1 MQEGGKKMKAKT
13 APLIAAALLLAPL
26 AADAQTYRC
35 TTKEGKKIYSST
47 IPRQCMGQPV
57 EQLNAQ
63 GMVVRRI
70 DPEGEEKQ
78 RQAKEAAEA
87 KKREQA
93 AAQQDAARRN
103 RALLATYTSTKDID
117 DARARALA
125 NQQKALKAVEERI
138 EQIKKR
144 RAGYDKELE
153 LYKGKGNPPAK
164 LTEDIQLSDVDLKS
178 QEELLAVKRK
188 EIEHINARFDE
199 DKKRY
204 VELTGRR

>member
-1 MQEGGKKMKAKT
+1 M
-13 APLIAAALLLAPL
+13 LVAASALLLLPPL
-26 AADAQTYRC
+26 AAEAQTYRC
-35 TTKEGKKIYSST
+35 TTKEGKKIYSAT
-47 IPRQCMGQPV
+47 IPRQCVGQPV
-57 EQLNAQ
+57 EELNSQ

-87 KKREQA
+87 KKRQQA
-93 AAQQDAARRN
+93 AAQQEVARRN
-103 RALLATYTSTKDID
+103 RALLATYTSAKDID

-125 NQQKALKAVEERI
+125 AHQKNVQQVVERI

-144 RAGYDKELE
+144 QAGYEKELA

-164 LTEDIQLSDVDLKS
+164 LAEDAQAAAMDLKY
-178 QEELLAVKRK
+178 QEELLAVKQK
-188 EIEHINARFDE
+188 ETGQINARYDE

-204 VELTGRR
+204 AELTGTR